1 MEDLGDCGEDDD
13 ETNEEER
20 EMLLD
25 HCMRH
30 LSLPDFVMEP
40 QIVGVLQTFFRCGGD
55 PETVVNLLSENY
67 CSLGQVAL
75 QRIVSNVFFKA
86 L

>member
-30 LSLPDFVMEP
+30 LS
-40 QIVGVLQTFFRCGGD
+40 RK
-55 PETVVNLLSENY
+55 
-67 CSLGQVAL
+67 
-75 QRIVSNVFFKA
+75 FFK
-86 L
+86 LLCLRKVT